1 MILMIEI
8 GIPGL
13 KKSLK
18 EYPPG
23 STAIVVG
30 VIEIGVATAIVPA
43 IRRVIRIAFRFIPM
57 EVAIARATGVNIIIV
72 AEFDIILVIGT
83 ITA

>member
-43 IRRVIRIAFRFIPM
+43 IRSVIRIAFRFIHM
-57 EVAIARATGVNIIIV
+57 DVAIERATGVNIIIV